1 MLASADMGINRAFV
15 AGSLLAAACAAP
27 ADPELVERFRA
38 ACAGLAAEA
47 ASAGAGVVAG
57 GDGWFFAAGEVA
69 ALGAD
74 RPASEAAVAAL
85 ASAAE
90 RLRRDGVALVVAP
103 VPPKGV
109 IYPDRLAPA
118 IDVPIP
124 IPRLD
129 AALAAAYAGLR
140 ARGVLVVDLT
150 EPFLRDRF
158 HPEGPLYCRQDSHW
172 SGVGCV
178 VAAGAI
184 AAAVDDAGL
193 LGPLPRQPYGLA
205 WFMTPVTGD
214 LWRRAAEP
222 PPREEVRARGLI
234 APDDPRLAPVLRDGD
249 APVTIVGDSH
259 ALVFHAGEPWHAR
272 GAGVAEQLAFEF
284 RQPVALH
291 ADDGS
296 APAADP
302 WTLPAPG
309 PRTRVVIRIF
319 AATRLLGGA

>member
-1 MLASADMGINRAFV
+1 MLADMGINRAFV
-15 AGSLLAAACAAP
+15 AALLLAAACAAP
-27 ADPELVERFRA
+27 ADPQLVERFRA

-47 ASAGAGVVAG
+47 ASTDTGVVAG
-57 GDGWFFAAGEVA
+57 GDGWFFAAEEVA
-69 ALGAD
+69 ALGAE
-74 RPASEAAVAAL
+74 RPASDAAVAAL

-90 RLRRDGVALVVAP
+90 RLRRGGVTLVVAP

-118 IDVPIP
+118 VDVPIP
-124 IPRLD
+124 VPRLD
-129 AALAAAYAGLR
+129 AALAEAYAAAR
-140 ARGVLVVDLT
+140 ARGVVVVDLT

-178 VAAGAI
+178 VAAEAI

-193 LGPLPRQPYGLA
+193 LDPLPEQPYGLA

-214 LWRRAAEP
+214 LWRRAAQQ

-234 APDDPRLAPVLRDGD
+234 APEEPLSAPVLRDGD
-249 APVTIVGDSH
+249 APVTVVGDSH

-291 ADDGS
+291 TDGGD
-296 APAADP
+296 APAADA

-309 PRTRVVIRIF
+309 ARTRVVIWIF
-319 AATRLLGGA
+319 AAARLLGGA